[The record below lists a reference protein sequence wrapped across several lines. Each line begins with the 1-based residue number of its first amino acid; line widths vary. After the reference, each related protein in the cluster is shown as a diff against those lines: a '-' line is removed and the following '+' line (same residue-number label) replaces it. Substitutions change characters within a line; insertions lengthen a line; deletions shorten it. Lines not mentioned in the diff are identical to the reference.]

1 MPSKPNTRLQFNI
14 KSLLSMEENVWLQ
27 RGVSAATVLAL
38 YVLCFLK
45 GLQVAFV
52 TNCTNVFTLDL

>member
-52 TNCTNVFTLDL
+52 TNRTNVFTLDL